1 MNLAIFDLDDTLIDG
16 DSASLWLAFMVE
28 RRLAPADLLEQEHQL
43 MVDYHQGRMDMDAYM
58 ALTLAPLRHWQP
70 ADLAPLVHEFV
81 EQEILPVV
89 YPEARERLAWHRSQ
103 GHDVV
108 IVSATGEHLVLPIA
122 RALGVEAAIGIQL
135 ECHESGFS
143 GRTRGVHSFR
153 EGKLTR
159 LRHWLTER
167 QLTPTLSYGYSDS
180 MNDLPLLEYVDR
192 AAVINGSETLSRLAT
207 ERGWEQLRWHR

>member
-28 RRLAPADLLEQEHQL
+28 RRLAPADLLRQEHQL
-43 MVDYHQGRMDMDAYM
+43 MLDYHQGCMDMDAYM

-89 YPEARERLAWHRSQ
+89 YPKARERLAWHRSQ
-103 GHDVV
+103 GHEVV

-143 GRTRGVHSFR
+143 GRTRGVYSFR

>member
-143 GRTRGVHSFR
+143 GRARGVYSFR